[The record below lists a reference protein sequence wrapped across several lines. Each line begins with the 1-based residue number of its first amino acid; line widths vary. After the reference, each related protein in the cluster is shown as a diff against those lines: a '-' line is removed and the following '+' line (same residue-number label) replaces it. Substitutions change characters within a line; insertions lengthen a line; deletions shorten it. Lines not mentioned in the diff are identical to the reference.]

1 MSTKKESGKSFSFIQ
16 SVSELLF
23 QLQIT
28 IIYVIVNQEGNFLSS
43 EFKVLVVCI
52 KFCFTFNTVQKIMFY

>member
-43 EFKVLVVCI
+43 EIKV
-52 KFCFTFNTVQKIMFY
+52 